1 MQLIPYLFFNGNA
14 EEVLEFY
21 RGALGGNVEI
31 MRFAGSPAADYAP
44 ADWGSKVLH
53 GRLDTPAGTVC
64 VMDAAEDRAGRPG
77 DNFSISIQVEN
88 EGQADGIFSRL
99 IAGGKVM
106 MPLEKTFWS
115 KKFGML
121 TDKFG
126 IKWMVSCNG

>member
-1 MQLIPYLFFNGNA
+1 
-14 EEVLEFY
+14 
-21 RGALGGNVEI
+21 
-31 MRFAGSPAADYAP
+31 
-44 ADWGSKVLH
+44 
-53 GRLDTPAGTVC
+53 
-64 VMDAAEDRAGRPG
+64 MDAAEDRAGRPG
-77 DNFSISIQVEN
+77 DNFSILIQVEN